1 MLESEA
7 LRRNLEETRVAD
19 IAIDPRYEILF
30 EALKDYQGVSKSA
43 RHLVKELHHPFLNWD
58 VVIDE
63 LRGFA
68 LKNLNILQ
76 RSHVGIQAT
85 EIIVQTFIDIATK
98 APKDSSRAKSIDS
111 LLAFLEKIT
120 QGSQDLR
127 LLCGCISETFK
138 SMLEMPDTI
147 HTAIARSL
155 HSITK
160 IVERIALSGQTAC
173 HDSSDSFEQMLENTA
188 SLLRI
193 VTLRELRYWLELDD
207 PLKWVTET
215 VKANHIQISEDELQD
230 IKQLLRPFSHEEL
243 AKELKH
249 TENLALSMPV
259 QQRIKTLCHT
269 KGHFE
274 IVRNY
279 RGLAQTF
286 AQRYCRLPGGH
297 VEDSEVAQADLHL
310 LFLFHLLEI
319 DALSSI
325 HEEVLRQ
332 INRRLICLVKEAQ
345 LGSLQKALPKSFT
358 LLKQHMGNFPQTA
371 LQSIEAL
378 GSEIFKLNN
387 ERLLE
392 LFLELVVD
400 FGFQSPEVKGVDMEW
415 HVLSNPAHL
424 QNVRVW
430 LKLICQNPRICRTLL
445 SALVVNISLS
455 GTCIKDTDLFQ
466 KDVTNLLN
474 SDIESAYNL
483 VRQFAKILPVYYNE
497 IGAEG
502 LLRDVSTELDELC
515 KRQDK
520 LIHFLR
526 KQCHVESNNLIVD
539 FIEAIICF
547 WQTGDKS
554 ILADFV
560 PQIVLEKT
568 ETSGPFFDEVHRIV
582 QCLAENLGVKTL
594 SKNMEKLL
602 NLPEPRLLHLIAR
615 IDNVSDRES
624 QRVTLLVRM
633 LRLEAMKYRLGTQEA
648 LQHLQ
653 EAKAWGFSELS
664 TVIEAIGRDDPE
676 ECLKVILT
684 ELEMLKEIILSKERF
699 EIREDIYYKR
709 HIAVDIPSVYGRY
722 HERKFDALSLTF
734 RLEGLANLYFE
745 RLVQGLD
752 VNFVTKATFMRIT
765 RCLKLFNRALTI
777 NGLFSRTF
785 TTHLTLL
792 EQSVNVKRF
801 TFSQY
806 LDIVRGLSEGV
817 KDIINVY
824 YISAHQEVLSRVLRQ
839 LGTEKLLPKYR
850 KVARDTQGHS
860 DFFHQ
865 VTERFYRDQLS
876 ITLGLQCL
884 DNFISRIYQIVGEQ
898 KDILSQKDLD
908 LLLSY
913 DPDRIL
919 CSIHSPMPQTK
930 DLIHLGN
937 KGYNLVML
945 AKEGLPVPSGTI
957 VTTELFRCYPVVQ
970 KFPNVYR
977 DFRSQLTDCIKKM
990 EQMTQSRYGDP
1001 VSPLLLSVRSGAAI
1015 SMPGMMATIINVG
1028 SNLATI
1034 EGLANRTGNAWFAWD
1049 NYRRFIQSWAMA
1061 FGMERDLFS
1070 VLMREQKQRCGVD
1083 KKREFTGEQ
1092 MKELA
1097 MLYREKVLES
1107 GFEIEDEP
1115 MEQLMTAIRIVLN
1128 SWDAPKARVYR
1139 NIMEVSDYWGT
1150 AVIVQAMAYGNIS
1163 ETSGT
1168 GVVFTANPLKKLD
1181 RLCLWGDFTPGN
1193 QGEDI
1198 VSGLVSTHPISIEQ
1212 KEATGLNSE
1221 FSLEEYSP
1229 KIYDALLNVVKKLIY
1244 EKKWSPQE
1252 IEFTF
1257 EGSGEKDLFILQTR
1271 NMATKK
1277 RETVNIFVP
1286 TDELN
1291 GSALGR
1297 GVGVSGG
1304 ALCGKAVFNF
1314 DEILKYRR
1322 IEPSAHLILLRF
1334 DTVPEDIQEI
1344 SATDGLLTARGGQTS
1359 HASIVAFRLDKVCV
1373 VGCKA
1378 LQVLEEESRAIL
1390 NGREIKCGDFIGIDG
1405 RKGIIYAGRH
1415 EVQPERR
1422 LVWF

>member
-7 LRRNLEETRVAD
+7 LRRNLEETHVAE
-19 IAIDPRYEILF
+19 IVIDTRYEILF
-30 EALKDYQGVSKSA
+30 EAFKDYQGVLRTA
-43 RHLVKELHHPFLNWD
+43 RHLVEELHHPFLNWD
-58 VVIDE
+58 VIIDE
-63 LRGFA
+63 LRSFA
-68 LKNLNILQ
+68 LKNLTIIQ
-76 RSHVGIQAT
+76 RSNVSLQAI
-85 EIIVQTFIDIATK
+85 EVLIQTFIDISTN
-98 APKDSSRAKSIDS
+98 APKDRSKAKSIDS
-111 LLAFLEKIT
+111 LLAFIEK
-120 QGSQDLR
+120 
-127 LLCGCISETFK
+127 LLQSHFDIKQLSICLSSAFK
-138 SMLEMPDTI
+138 AMLEMSDVI
-147 HTAIARSL
+147 HKAIARSL
-155 HSITK
+155 HPLPKIIEQITRLG
-160 IVERIALSGQTAC
+160 ETAGIQSEV
-173 HDSSDSFEQMLENTA
+173 HIQMLEDA
-188 SLLRI
+188 IILLKT
-193 VTLRELRYWLELDD
+193 VTLKELGYWLEVEDSQN
-207 PLKWVTET
+207 WVVSTIN
-215 VKANHIQISEDELQD
+215 ANHIQISADELGEITQM
-230 IKQLLRPFSHEEL
+230 LLPFSHEEL
-243 AKELKH
+243 RREKNKIETL
-249 TENLALSMPV
+249 TTSPPID
-259 QQRIKTLCHT
+259 QRIQTLCHA
-269 KGHFE
+269 KGHIE
-274 IVRNY
+274 IVRHY
-279 RGLAQTF
+279 RWLAQTF

-297 VEDSEVAQADLHL
+297 VEDGEIAQADLHL

-319 DALSSI
+319 DALESI

-345 LGSLQKALPKSFT
+345 LGSLQKALPKSFV

-378 GSEIFKLNN
+378 GAEIFKLNN

-392 LFLELVVD
+392 LFLELVVE
-400 FGFQSPEVKGVDMEW
+400 FGFQSPEVKGVDVEW

-445 SALVVNISLS
+445 SALVVNISLA

-466 KDVTNLLN
+466 KDITNLLN
-474 SDIESAYNL
+474 SDIESAYNI
-483 VRQFAKILPVYYNE
+483 VKQFAKVLPVYYNE

-547 WQTGDKS
+547 WQAGDKS
-554 ILADFV
+554 VLSPFV
-560 PQIVLEKT
+560 PQVALEKVDA
-568 ETSGPFFDEVHRIV
+568 SGQFFDEVHKIMKHIADR
-582 QCLAENLGVKTL
+582 L
-594 SKNMEKLL
+594 SVSLLCRDMDRLL
-602 NLPEPRLLHLIAR
+602 NLPEDRLLSLINEVEA
-615 IDNVSDRES
+615 VSERER
-624 QRVTLLVRM
+624 QRVALLVRM
-633 LRLEAMKYRLGTQEA
+633 LRLETMKYRLGTQEA
-648 LQHLQ
+648 LQHLN

-664 TVIEAIGRDDPE
+664 KVIEAIYKDDPE
-676 ECLKVILT
+676 ECLEVILS
-684 ELEMLKEIILSKERF
+684 ELERLKEVILSSERF
-699 EIREDIYYKR
+699 EVREDIYYKR

-765 RCLKLFNRALTI
+765 KCLLLFKRALTI

-785 TTHLTLL
+785 STHLTLL
-792 EQSVNVKRF
+792 EQSVNVRRF
-801 TFSQY
+801 SFSQY

-824 YISAHQEVLSRVLRQ
+824 YISAHQEVLSRVLKQ
-839 LGTEKLLPKYR
+839 LGTEKLLLKYR
-850 KVARDTQGHS
+850 KVAKETQNHGE
-860 DFFHQ
+860 FFHQ
-865 VTERFYRDQLS
+865 VAERFYREQIS
-876 ITLGLQCL
+876 MTLGLQCL
-884 DNFISRIYQIVGEQ
+884 DNFISKIYQVLGEQ

-919 CSIHSPMPQTK
+919 CFIHNPPRQTK

-945 AKEGLPVPSGTI
+945 AREGLPVPAGAI

-977 DFRSQLTDCIKKM
+977 DFRSQLADCIKKI
-990 EQMTQSRYGDP
+990 EQMTPNRYGDP
-1001 VSPLLLSVRSGAAI
+1001 ASPLLLSVRSGAAI

-1034 EGLANRTGNAWFAWD
+1034 EGLANKTGNAWFAWD

-1061 FGMERDLFS
+1061 FGMERDVFS
-1070 VLMREQKQRCGVD
+1070 ALMREQKQKYGVE

-1097 MLYREKVLES
+1097 MLYRKKVLDS

-1115 MEQLMTAIRIVLN
+1115 MEQLVTAIRIVLN
-1128 SWDAPKARVYR
+1128 SWDAPKAGVYR

-1163 ETSGT
+1163 EDAGT

-1198 VSGLVSTHPISIEQ
+1198 VSGLVSTFPISTEQ
-1212 KEATGLNSE
+1212 KEVSGLNSD

-1229 KIYDALLNVVKKLIY
+1229 EIYEALLDVAKKLIY

-1257 EGSGEKDLFILQTR
+1257 EGSKKENLFILQTR

-1277 RETVNIFVP
+1277 RETVNVFAPSDDLKDSI
-1286 TDELN
+1286 
-1291 GSALGR
+1291 LGR

-1314 DEILKYRR
+1314 EEVLKYRR
-1322 IEPSAHLILLRF
+1322 LDPSVPLILVRS

-1344 SATDGLLTARGGQTS
+1344 SAADGLLTARGGQTS

-1390 NGREIKCGDFIGIDG
+1390 NDREIRCGDFIGIDG
-1405 RKGIIYAGRH
+1405 RKGIVYAGWH